1 MKLLYA
7 YDPKEDAFAI
17 LSHNLSDADA
27 QEQLKEI
34 RKEKVPVYALNQPRA
49 HNTIDP
55 DHCPSCAK
63 LVLRMLKQETD
74 PLNPT
79 SSVALQII
87 RIPNVVRGTRSHRIN
102 KQKERS
108 VRCQSI

>member
-7 YDPKEDAFAI
+7 FDRNEDTFAI
-17 LSHNLSDADA
+17 LSHNLSDTDA

-55 DHCPSCAK
+55 DHCPSCAI

-74 PLNPT
+74 P
-79 SSVALQII
+79 
-87 RIPNVVRGTRSHRIN
+87 
-102 KQKERS
+102 
-108 VRCQSI
+108 